1 MTISEEHI
9 EELEAEEENLV
20 REQEKKER
28 EMIKELVIARIKQ
41 MPDNFRIS
49 IG

>member
-1 MTISEEHI
+1 MNRK
-9 EELEAEEENLV
+9 ELETDWDNYTEE
-20 REQEKKER
+20 QKEL
-28 EMIKELVIARIKQ
+28 IKEIVIARIKQ

>member
-1 MTISEEHI
+1 MTISKEHT
-9 EELEAEEENLV
+9 EELIQEEENLA
-20 REQEKKER
+20 REQEKR

>member
-1 MTISEEHI
+1 M
-9 EELEAEEENLV
+9 N
-20 REQEKKER
+20 KKELDTDWDNLS
-28 EMIKELVIARIKQ
+28 EGQKELIKEVVIARIKQ